1 MEPPACAYGMGASVV
16 GAPAAHRQGVGRQRR
31 TETRMTGV
39 HIERIGQGPRVLFVH
54 GSVSGGAA
62 TWKAQYPLADRWTLL
77 ILDRRGFGE
86 SASAEGDDFEVD
98 ARDIAEALGE
108 GAHLVAHSYG
118 GVGALLAAAS
128 RPQAVHSLTLVEP
141 MAYSV
146 ALHQGHVRGS
156 VEEVGAYFSG
166 NSAAPREFLGGFFQL
181 MGIHAK
187 LPDPLP
193 PALDTATRLLMR
205 CRYPW
210 TAEIPMDDLSK
221 AGFRTLVV
229 SGGHSPVF
237 ESICDVLATRL
248 GAERE
253 VISGAA
259 HSIPRVGAPF
269 NARLESFLVASM
281 GCRPTSR

>member
-1 MEPPACAYGMGASVV
+1 
-16 GAPAAHRQGVGRQRR
+16 
-31 TETRMTGV
+31 MTHLRV
-39 HIERIGQGPRVLFVH
+39 EQLGQGSRVLFVH

-77 ILDRRGFGE
+77 VLDRRGFSVG
-86 SASAEGDDFEVD
+86 SSAEGDDFEVD
-98 ARDIAEALGE
+98 ARDIVEALGA

-128 RPQAVHSLTLVEP
+128 RPDAVHSLTLVEP

-146 ALHQGHVRGS
+146 ALHQEHVRRS
-156 VEEVGAYFSG
+156 VEEVGAYFAG

-181 MGIHAK
+181 MGVQARV
-187 LPDPLP
+187 PDPLP
-193 PALDTATRLLMR
+193 PALDTGTRLLMR

-210 TAEIPMDDLSK
+210 TAEIPIAELGK

-237 ESICDVLATRL
+237 ETICDVLATRL

-259 HSIPRVGAPF
+259 HSVPRVGAPF
-269 NARLESFLVASM
+269 NERLERFLLA
-281 GCRPTSR
+281 GAGRRATIR

>member
-1 MEPPACAYGMGASVV
+1 
-16 GAPAAHRQGVGRQRR
+16 
-31 TETRMTGV
+31 MTDL
-39 HIERIGQGPRVLFVH
+39 HIEQLGEGPRVLFVH

-77 ILDRRGFGE
+77 VLDRRGFGE
-86 SASAEGDDFEVD
+86 SSPAEGDDFEVD
-98 ARDIAEALGE
+98 ARDIAEALRE

-146 ALHQGHVRGS
+146 ALHQEDVRRA
-156 VEEVGAYFSG
+156 VEQVGAYFARQA
-166 NSAAPREFLGGFFQL
+166 AAPREFLGGFFQL
-181 MGIHAK
+181 MGVQAK

-193 PALDTATRLLMR
+193 PALDVGTRLLMR

-210 TAEIPMDDLSK
+210 TAEIPIADLGK

-253 VISGAA
+253 VISGAG
-259 HSIPRVGAPF
+259 HSVPRTGAPF
-269 NARLESFLVASM
+269 NERLESFLVAGSV
-281 GCRPTSR
+281 GHLTSC